1 MTRWLDAARRASMP
15 PDKTVLT
22 DKTHAEVVSVA
33 RDGNPAGVKSV
44 KSVLSAGGIA
54 GGVAKSLA
62 TGLPTDAEAYLAFL
76 SADGPA
82 TYGAAAVALG
92 WGASRAWRIE
102 AQLRVAGLVR
112 YDCFGKACSVE
123 AQP

>member
-1 MTRWLDAARRASMP
+1 MP
-15 PDKTVLT
+15 TDKTVLT
-22 DKTHAEVVSVA
+22 DKTHAEVVSSA
-33 RDGNPAGVKSV
+33 DANNPAGVKSV

-54 GGVAKSLA
+54 GGVAKSPA

-82 TYGAAAVALG
+82 TYGAAAVALR
-92 WGASRAWRIE
+92 WGASRAWQVE